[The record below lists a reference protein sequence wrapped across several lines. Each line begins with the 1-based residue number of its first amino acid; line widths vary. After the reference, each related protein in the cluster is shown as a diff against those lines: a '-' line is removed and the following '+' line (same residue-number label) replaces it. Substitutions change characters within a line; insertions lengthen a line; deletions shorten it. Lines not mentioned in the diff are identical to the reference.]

1 MDNRNL
7 RIGDYVKDPN
17 NYGYICRVGIDELRY
32 SEIFQ
37 PAPLYEEFFT
47 KNGINAEEVAGE
59 TAYFLEK
66 GPIII
71 NARKQGEVWLVSVR
85 NMHEKRKF
93 EGEIRY
99 LHEFQHV
106 LDDCLIHIRLLS

>member
-1 MDNRNL
+1 M
-7 RIGDYVKDPN
+7 
-17 NYGYICRVGIDELRY
+17 RV
-32 SEIFQ
+32 
-37 PAPLYEEFFT
+37 
-47 KNGINAEEVAGE
+47 
-59 TAYFLEK
+59 YFLEK